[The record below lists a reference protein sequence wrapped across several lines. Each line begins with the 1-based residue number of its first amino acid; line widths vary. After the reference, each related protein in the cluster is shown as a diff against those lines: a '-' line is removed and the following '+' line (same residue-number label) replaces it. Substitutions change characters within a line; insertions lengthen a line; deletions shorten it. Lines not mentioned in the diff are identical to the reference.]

1 MGSDIIYVL
10 TMLTYTAFGAHE
22 ITGSNELA
30 YTLSNTDC
38 IMERNR
44 QRQMGNREGYNQ
56 QFYCMRV
63 DDPVMRRTILQERSG
78 IIYNSQAVRN
88 GDIIVNGDVIIHNH

>member
-1 MGSDIIYVL
+1 MGSDIVYVL
-10 TMLTYTAFGAHE
+10 TMLTYTALGTHA
-22 ITGSNELA
+22 ITNSNELA

-56 QFYCMRV
+56 QFFCMRV
-63 DDPVMRRTILQERSG
+63 DDPVMRHIILQG
-78 IIYNSQAVRN
+78 KNAVIYNGQAVRS
-88 GDIIVNGDVIIHNH
+88 GDIIVYGDVIIHNH

>member
-22 ITGSNELA
+22 ITGSDELA

-44 QRQMGNREGYNQ
+44 QRSLGNREGYNQ
-56 QFYCMRV
+56 QFFCMRV
-63 DDPVMRRTILQERSG
+63 DDPIMRRTILHEGRG
-78 IIYNSQAVRN
+78 IIYNGQAVSN
-88 GDIIVNGDVIIHNH
+88 GDIIVYGDVIIHNH